1 MQLDESEILRRGL
14 DTFAELGYAATTVRE
29 LARRLDASHNFINDR
44 YGSKENFWRA
54 AVDFALRDAQPALNQ
69 LLTECRDDD
78 ERLRKVV
85 VQLYRLAANA
95 SGLNRLMS
103 DESTRDSSRL
113 DYLHQ
118 RFVKPFWDSIEPT
131 VNSLMAT
138 GRIPRVAGAH
148 PLLRRHRSGAGPGTG
163 PDRRPAE
170 LLGLTDGGAGQK
182 QHGRRALRSRPSRP
196 AATRARGGDRGR
208 AKTDAPVI
216 VLAAPD
222 PEPNSRSRNRL
233 GRGKVRRAF
242 DDGLGSTR
250 SDSLLPRP
258 RRRSSRPTDVAPAR
272 G

>member
-1 MQLDESEILRRGL
+1 MTDGTQAEAGTSPARGKYAPVQLDEREILRRGL

-54 AVDFALRDAQPALNQ
+54 AVDYALQDTQPVLNQ
-69 LLTECRDDD
+69 LLAECRDDD

-131 VNSLMAT
+131 VNSLMAA
-138 GRIPRVAGAH
+138 GRIPRVPAH
-148 PLLRRHRSGAGPGTG
+148 ILYFAVTGPALALAQDPIADRLNSAASPTAEQDRSSMADALSGLVLHGLLPPGPVTETAAGP
-163 PDRRPAE
+163 
-170 LLGLTDGGAGQK
+170 
-182 QHGRRALRSRPSRP
+182 
-196 AATRARGGDRGR
+196 
-208 AKTDAPVI
+208 
-216 VLAAPD
+216 
-222 PEPNSRSRNRL
+222 
-233 GRGKVRRAF
+233 
-242 DDGLGSTR
+242 
-250 SDSLLPRP
+250 
-258 RRRSSRPTDVAPAR
+258 RPTPATPR
-272 G
+272 